1 MLGGSV
7 GRGIV
12 LSGSL
17 STCRQLSTVSGA
29 LIHNNYTS
37 PYRGHEQTR
46 IHIIK
51 PSIVSLLLT
60 HFSDVSCSHF
70 HCTTL

>member
-1 MLGGSV
+1 MPGGSV

-37 PYRGHEQTR
+37 QHRGHEQTR

-51 PSIVSLLLT
+51 PSVVSLLLT
-60 HFSDVSCSHF
+60 HFSDVSSSRF